1 MMIRREINQTA
12 VGEFAKTSPETGS
25 QNFHPKAGFIGFDG
39 HFPDYPIM
47 PAMLQVLFGIVVAEH
62 ILETDLVMKK
72 LDKAK
77 FMVQVK
83 PDELINVSCRISR
96 PAGDRESDIQ
106 AKVTITAAG
115 KKVATMTLWLE
126 PA

>member
-1 MMIRREINQTA
+1 MIIRREINQTA
-12 VGEFAKTSPETGS
+12 VGEFTKTSPETGS
-25 QNFHPKAGFIGFDG
+25 QSFHPGAGFVGFDG
-39 HFPDYPIM
+39 HFPDFPIM
-47 PAMLQVLFGIVVAEH
+47 PAMLQVLFGIVVAER

-83 PDELINVSCRISR
+83 PDDLINVSCRISR

-115 KKVATMTLWLE
+115 KKAATLTLWLE